1 MNFQFN
7 KLPEPIK
14 EIVQVMETD
23 EEKQMALYAS
33 LAIAGSLM
41 PLVHINYGGKQNYPA
56 LMLLISYPPA
66 SGKGKLSSL
75 LLLLRRIM
83 DEQLE
88 LKNKALRNYNA
99 EKIAAERKLKKG
111 EPAEIPE
118 RPKTPI
124 LVIPANTT
132 SSKLTEQL
140 AENSGKM
147 MMLLF
152 ETETDAITNMMTSKY
167 GIDNSMI
174 LRKVYHHEAI
184 SQMRKTNDEHL
195 EVATP
200 KMVIVLTGT
209 PSQIPRLFHS
219 NQDGL
224 ISRFLIVTGNAP
236 LVWKSVQPC
245 DSCKTVEEQF
255 AGIGDTF
262 YSIYQFFKNRKVE
275 VKLTPIQWAALD
287 AKGANWITLCES
299 EGGEY
304 AVSLAKRHANMIARM
319 ATIFTML
326 RYYHAKSS
334 SAIEFCS
341 DEDYQLAEF
350 LGEQSL
356 ACSLELFKSLPGEQ
370 VTGGESLEE
379 FYRVLPNSFS
389 KKELAPLIKTLGKS
403 LRTIERMLKRL
414 VEQKRVELI
423 KPGQYKKVSVAE
435 LT

>member
-1 MNFQFN
+1 MEFPYN

-41 PLVHINYGGKQNYPA
+41 PMVYINYRGNVNYPA

-75 LLLLRRIM
+75 MLLLRRIM
-83 DEQLE
+83 DEQLAT
-88 LKNKALRNYNA
+88 KNKALRNYTA
-99 EKIAAERKLKKG
+99 DRIAAERILKKG
-111 EPAEIPE
+111 GAAEIPE

-140 AENSGKM
+140 AENSGNM
-147 MMLLF
+147 MVLLF
-152 ETETDAITNMMTSKY
+152 ETETDALTNMMSSKY
-167 GIDNSMI
+167 GVDNSMI

-184 SQMRKTNDEHL
+184 SQMRKTNDEYL

-224 ISRFLIVTGNAP
+224 LSRFTIVTGNAP
-236 LVWKSVQPC
+236 LEWKSVEPC

-255 AGIGDTF
+255 AGIGDTV
-262 YSIYQFFKNRKVE
+262 YCIYQFFKERKVE
-275 VKLTPIQWAALD
+275 VKLTHEQWTALN
-287 AKGANWITLCES
+287 AKGASWITLCES

-319 ATIFTML
+319 AIIFTML
-326 RYYHAKSS
+326 RYYHSKSS
-334 SAIEFCS
+334 SEIETCS
-341 DEDYQLAEF
+341 DQDYQMAEI

-356 ACSLELFKSLPGEQ
+356 ACSLDLFKSLPGEQ

-379 FYRVLPNSFS
+379 FYRFLPSEFR
-389 KKELAPLIKTLGKS
+389 KKELAPLTKTLGKS
-403 LRTIERMLKRL
+403 MRTIERMLKRL
-414 VEQKRVELI
+414 VELNRVELI
-423 KPGQYKKVSVAE
+423 KPGQYKKNSVSE
-435 LT
+435 LS